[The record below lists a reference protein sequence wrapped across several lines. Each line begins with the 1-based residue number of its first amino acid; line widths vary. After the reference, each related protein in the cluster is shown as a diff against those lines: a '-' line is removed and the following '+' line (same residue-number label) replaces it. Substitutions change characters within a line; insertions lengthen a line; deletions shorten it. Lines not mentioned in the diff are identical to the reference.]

1 MVSHPLQL
9 QLASQSQCVPTCVYM
24 YMHFVGLY
32 YIDEICALCEKM
44 LDYRFSAKTFDAIM
58 LMFVP

>member
-1 MVSHPLQL
+1 MCPCISYSL
-9 QLASQSQCVPTCVYM
+9 SQCVPACVYM
-24 YMHFVGLY
+24 YFVD
-32 YIDEICALCEKM
+32 YINEICAPCEKM